1 MVDHIKNRRIAK
13 LESKLISQKS
23 YWEDEKDRLFKD
35 IKPSV
40 KKAAGSSSPLVQAIM
55 DINVFYVKNQRLPN
69 MSGDLEEKRLA
80 RRLQSLKKHSGNEE
94 LKTADVHRLLPVDS
108 IDEAQYAPSTHPK
121 TAIKLDKSNDDTLAK
136 SILDVFGQG
145 IRGKLL
151 DTSPLKKSVK
161 NTGERLGKRLPC
173 PNFHRY
179 VHVFTKI
186 KDMVDNRQAVIEPF
200 KGKGNNIS
208 LGDVFIW
215 DGITCFV
222 SEEVRMEYD
231 PNGKP
236 NPRLRVIFDNG
247 TYADLLQQSL
257 SQGMYRSNGTR
268 RISQSVAK
276 YLGHLAKPLE
286 KKYGVKTGEIYFLG
300 THSKQS
306 FVSQYSNLVKIGVTT
321 STTPKR
327 TNNAVHES
335 TYLYAPIKILKILP
349 CYNMNVMG
357 LEELIHAALNEYRK
371 QITIIDKL
379 KHTKITA
386 TEWFDV
392 PLDIA
397 VETALSI
404 VRGNYSD
411 VEVDEQENLHQ
422 RDED

>member
-1 MVDHIKNRRIAK
+1 MVDSMKKRRIAK
-13 LESKLISQKS
+13 LESKLISQKA
-23 YWEDEKDRLFKD
+23 YWEAEKNRLFKD
-35 IKPSV
+35 IKPSIQ
-40 KKAAGSSSPLVQAIM
+40 KGEGSSSPLVQAIM
-55 DINVFYVKNQRLPN
+55 DINVFYVKNQRVP
-69 MSGDLEEKRLA
+69 SIYGDFEEKKLA
-80 RRLQSLKKHSGNEE
+80 RRLASLKSHTDNDE
-94 LKTADVHRLLPVDS
+94 LHAADVHGLLS
-108 IDEAQYAPSTHPK
+108 GESTDEVKDALVAQSKA
-121 TAIKLDKSNDDTLAK
+121 AIKLDKSNDDTLAK

-145 IRGKLL
+145 LRGKLL
-151 DTSPLKKSVK
+151 DTSSLKANAK
-161 NTGERLGKRLPC
+161 NTSERLGKRLPC
-173 PNFHRY
+173 PDFHRY
-179 VHVFTKI
+179 VHVFTRI
-186 KDMVDNRQAVIEPF
+186 KAMIDNRQAVIEPF
-200 KGKGNNIS
+200 KGKGANIT
-208 LGDVFIW
+208 LGEVFIW

-268 RISQSVAK
+268 RLSQSVAK
-276 YLGHLAKPLE
+276 YLGDLAKPLE

-306 FVSQYSNLVKIGVTT
+306 FVSQYNSLIKIGVTT

-349 CYNMNVMG
+349 CYNMDVMG

-371 QITIIDKL
+371 QITIVDKL
-379 KHTKITA
+379 KHTKVTA

-392 PLDIA
+392 PLHVA

-404 VRGNYSD
+404 VRGNYSN
-411 VEVDEQENLHQ
+411 VELDAQDNLHQ
-422 RDED
+422 G